1 MNGGLDCDLLVA
13 GGGING
19 AAIARD
25 AAGRGLRVVLCE
37 QADLAAHTSS
47 CSTKLIHGGLRY
59 LEFGQI
65 GLVRKALQE
74 RQVLLDAAPHLV
86 QPLRLLL
93 VHDATMRP
101 AWMLRAGLWLYDHLG
116 GRSSLPASTRVD
128 LRCHRAAA
136 LLREDYRAGFEF
148 SDGWTDDAR
157 LVMTIAIDA
166 ARRGARILTRTRIAR
181 ARRAAGLW
189 TATTCGADGAERR
202 IRARALVNATGPW
215 ADRFLRQ
222 AAGIEPHRRLRL
234 VKGSHVVVRRRLE
247 PGLALMLQAPDR
259 RIAFAIAY
267 ERDFMLL
274 GTTDVEFDQDPGQV
288 RIDPDEV
295 DYLCTLANRYLRQ
308 PIGRQDIAWSFAGV
322 RPLLDDGAGAS
333 AVTRD
338 FALEL
343 DRDGAALLNVWG
355 GKITTFRTLAEQAVG
370 QLAPL
375 LGCRKGAWTRTARL
389 PGGDLDAMQDEAC
402 RGQGLLQGYVAWLG
416 GRYPWLDPV
425 SLRRMAFAYGT
436 RAVDLLGDAQRP
448 GDLGAHLGG
457 GLHEAE
463 LEFLARHEWAMDAQD
478 VLWRRS
484 KLGLHVDA
492 QAAQRVQDWFE
503 QRR

>member
-1 MNGGLDCDLLVA
+1 MNQAPDCDLLVV

-59 LEFGQI
+59 LELGQV

-74 RQVLLDAAPHLV
+74 RQVLLDGAPHLV

-93 VHDATMRP
+93 IHDASMRP
-101 AWMLRAGLWLYDHLG
+101 AWMLRAGLWAYDRLG
-116 GRSSLPASTRVD
+116 GRSSLPASVRVD
-128 LRCHRAAA
+128 LRGHRAAGA
-136 LLREDYRAGFEF
+136 LREEFRTGFEF

-157 LVMTIAIDA
+157 LVVTIAIDA
-166 ARRGARILTRTRIAR
+166 ARRGARIHTRTRIVR
-181 ARRAAGLW
+181 ARRDAGQW
-189 TATTCGADGAERR
+189 TATACDAAGAERQ

-215 ADRFLRQ
+215 AARFLQ
-222 AAGIEPHRRLRL
+222 QVTGTGAHRRLRL
-234 VKGSHVVVRRRLE
+234 VKGSHVVVRRRLD
-247 PGLALMLQAPDR
+247 PGLAFVLQAPDR

-274 GTTDVEFDQDPGQV
+274 GTTDVEFDQDPGQA
-288 RIDPDEV
+288 RIDAGEI
-295 DYLCTLANRYLRQ
+295 DYLCTLANRYLRA
-308 PIGRQDIAWSFAGV
+308 PIGRQDVAWSYSGV

-333 AVTRD
+333 AVSRD

-343 DRDGAALLNVWG
+343 DLDGAPLLNVWG

-370 QLAPL
+370 QLAPVVD
-375 LGCRKGAWTRTARL
+375 CRQGPWTRAARL
-389 PGGDLDAMQDEAC
+389 PGGDLDAIQGEAAPGKDPLH
-402 RGQGLLQGYVAWLG
+402 RYAAWLAR
-416 GRYPWLDPV
+416 RYPWLEAGCV
-425 SLRRMAFAYGT
+425 QRMALAYGS
-436 RAVDLLGDAQRP
+436 RAVELLGGARRP
-448 GDLGAHLGG
+448 EDLGAHIGG

-463 LEFLARHEWAMDAQD
+463 LDFLVRHEWAMDAQD

-484 KLGLHVDA
+484 KLGLHLDA
-492 QAAQRVQDWFE
+492 RAVQRVMDWFD
-503 QRR
+503 RRR